1 MKATQAG
8 TLVSS
13 MRGGPTL
20 AAAPAG
26 IVTTESAALARH
38 TANVHQLFAHRL
50 QPAAP
55 APAPDGDEIIGLVA
69 QVYGMTTTQASD
81 RLAALNFAAARA

>member
-13 MRGGPTL
+13 MRVGPAL
-20 AAAPAG
+20 ASQSAG
-26 IVTTESAALARH
+26 IVTTEGVALARH

-50 QPAAP
+50 QSAAP

-69 QVYGMTTTQASD
+69 QVYGMTAAQAAD
-81 RLAALNFAAARA
+81 QLAAINFALARA